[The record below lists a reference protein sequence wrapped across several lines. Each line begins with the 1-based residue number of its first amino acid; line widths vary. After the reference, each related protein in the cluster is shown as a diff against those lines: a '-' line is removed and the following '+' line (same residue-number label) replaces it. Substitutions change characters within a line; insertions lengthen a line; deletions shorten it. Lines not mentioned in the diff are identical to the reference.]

1 MSSFSG
7 LSDERLLTTP
17 GDNEDAAVVRFPDGK
32 ALVQTLDF
40 LTPIVN
46 NPHWFGQIAAA
57 NSLSDVYAMGGEPYT
72 AMNIVCFPI
81 ETMDKD
87 VLRQILEGGLEKI
100 RESGAVMAGGHS
112 VKDKE
117 IKYGLSVTGIVDPE
131 SFASNRGLKPG
142 DQLLLT
148 KPVGTGVLAT
158 ALKAGYGD
166 TAKIEELIFRWGAR
180 LNRAGA
186 EVIRELGLKGATDVT
201 GFGLG
206 GHALELAKAS
216 GVGVE
221 LWLDKIPCMPE
232 AIELAG
238 KGMFPG
244 GSAANKTYCH
254 SQVSLPPQADPVL
267 VDLVFDAQ
275 TSGGLILA
283 VPEAKLEQARD
294 MLLEAGDL
302 AEHIGQVLPCDAG
315 LTPLRIT

>member
-1 MSSFSG
+1 
-7 LSDERLLTTP
+7 
-17 GDNEDAAVVRFPDGK
+17 
-32 ALVQTLDF
+32 
-40 LTPIVN
+40 
-46 NPHWFGQIAAA
+46 
-57 NSLSDVYAMGGEPYT
+57 MGGEPYT

-166 TAKIEELIFRWGAR
+166 TAKIEELIFKWAAR

-186 EVIRELGLKGATDVT
+186 EVIRTLGLRGATDVT

-216 GVGVE
+216 VVDVE
-221 LWLDKIPCMPE
+221 LWLEKIPCMPE

-238 KGMFPG
+238 RGMFPG

-294 MLLEAGDL
+294 MLLESGDL
-302 AEHIGQVLPCDAG
+302 AEHIGQVLSRDSSRAF
-315 LTPLRIT
+315 LRII

>member
-1 MSSFSG
+1 MSSFAR
-7 LSDERLLTTP
+7 LSDERLLTAP
-17 GDNEDAAVVRFPDGK
+17 GDNEDAAVVRFPEGK

-117 IKYGLSVTGIVDPE
+117 IKYGLSVTGIVDPA
-131 SFASNRGLKPG
+131 SFASNRGLKLG

-166 TAKIEELIFRWGAR
+166 TAKIEELIFRWAAR

-206 GHALELAKAS
+206 GHVLELAKAS
-216 GVGVE
+216 GVAVE
-221 LWLDKIPCMPE
+221 LWLDSIPCMPE

-244 GSAANKTYCH
+244 GSAANKMYCH

-294 MLLEAGDL
+294 MLLTAGDL

-315 LTPLRIT
+315 LTSLRIT

>member
-117 IKYGLSVTGIVDPE
+117 IKYGLSVTGIVDPA

-148 KPVGTGVLAT
+148 KPIGTGVLST

-166 TAKIEELIFRWGAR
+166 TAKIEGLIFRWGAR

-216 GVGVE
+216 SVGVE
-221 LWLDKIPCMPE
+221 LWLDKIPCMSE

-238 KGMFPG
+238 QGMIPG
-244 GSAANKTYCH
+244 GSASNKTYCH
-254 SQVSLPPQADPVL
+254 SQVSLPSQADPVL

-294 MLLEAGDL
+294 MLLTAGDL